1 MISLHSYRILR
12 GESARQH
19 VVATGHEEIFETF
32 HITVPEK
39 KTAKSEDSEKDEEIR
54 TEEPEVPVLSPAE
67 ALLQETMWKTEALLQ
82 AARDEAEEIKHKAYE
97 EGFAM
102 GEKEGRDAG
111 RLQAL
116 EEERQLTEEKLRGL
130 EEEIRQYV
138 IDMGNQK
145 DRILEEYLDD
155 LKDISLAIGE
165 KIVQTSLKSSSE
177 VVKKMIIA
185 ATEKLKKTAWAKIYV
200 AQNDSEMELKG
211 DDQLL
216 RELAK
221 LSDNVKIV
229 VMEEADPGTCIIEL
243 PHEIIDI
250 SANVQ
255 MENIR
260 DILTNARA

>member
-1 MISLHSYRILR
+1 MISLRSYRILR

-19 VVATGHEEIFETF
+19 VVAAGHEAVFETF
-32 HITVPEK
+32 NITVPEK
-39 KTAKSEDSEKDEEIR
+39 KTKSANGEKAEEVK
-54 TEEPEVPVLSPAE
+54 EEPEIPEISPAE

-82 AARDEAEEIKHKAYE
+82 AARDEAEEIKRKAYE
-97 EGFAM
+97 EGFAI
-102 GEKEGRDAG
+102 GEKEGKEAG
-111 RLQAL
+111 RQQAL
-116 EEERQLTEEKLRGL
+116 EEERRLTEEKIHGL

-138 IDMGNQK
+138 VDMGNQK
-145 DRILEEYLDD
+145 DKVLEEYLDD

-177 VVKKMIIA
+177 VVKKMIVA

-200 AQNDSEMELKG
+200 AQNNSEMDLKG
-211 DDQLL
+211 DAQLL
-216 RELAK
+216 RELSK

-229 VMEEADPGTCIIEL
+229 VMENAEPGTCIIEL